1 MALRTRVNN
10 APASLQVTTAWSPAL
25 SSTGAFLTTDQLYW
39 NGVTGTN
46 ATTTMGGNI
55 NVGGTGGGV
64 RLDAG
69 QTTNVTLNNATA
81 ATLTLGTLGIDLS
94 TTGAVLT
101 VGPTAEIA
109 LNANQ
114 TWNLKAGA
122 ACVLDCRI
130 SGGYSINYAS
140 GGTWFVG
147 NATGNTYTGGTT
159 VNGCVVRVGS
169 GTAFGTGTVTI
180 NNAQVSSNSTT
191 GYTLANALTLNGTM
205 TLQDATNTGALTING
220 TTTVAG
226 TTTLTSLGPRGS
238 NLVFSGVIGNNTGSA
253 YTFTLTGTSDVVLN
267 SASAGTFNGAVV
279 WTGTASRVLYLAGYN
294 TGTPHQLNGASSIT
308 VNQEWQILGNGANTF
323 SSSIGGTNIIYVRNT
338 SASGITFNGS
348 MASYTGSLRFYA
360 DSNEGA
366 NPVQKITLTRTDQF
380 NFENFIFLSGDGL
393 TTLSQTLSYAGNSAV
408 TNGAPLIVFG
418 TTAAPTAVFS
428 NDTSVAGTL
437 VTHTNVVQTGSAIT
451 ATFRVAANNGPVTFT
466 QVISNPNGGI
476 LNFSK
481 TGSHAVTLS
490 GANTFTG
497 TVSISAGTLN
507 ANSATALGAASSTA
521 AITFTST
528 ATISLGAALN
538 YSSPGRSTSI
548 GGFGVGS
555 SGALIHAFAGTANV
569 GTISC
574 GSTAYIRATQ
584 TGTLSSGIVT
594 SGVSDVIVGVDS
606 NRTLTLSGGISG
618 TGRLVVGRSVSD
630 AGTVYLS
637 TSNSYA
643 GVTSL
648 EYGTLL
654 LGNNNALGTSGGLTF
669 SGNPT
674 IDAAVPLAIPLN
686 YMTLGANITFGGTAD
701 LILYGDFDLN
711 AASRT
716 ITTNGTVG
724 LFTLFGTISGA
735 SRKLVKAGGN
745 RLKLSP
751 TNGNT
756 YTGGTDITAGTLQ
769 AAHVTALGTTGT
781 TTLTA
786 SGATLQTLTT
796 GGQNGRLTVAA
807 LTNSAGGTIKIGG

>member
-10 APASLQVTTAWSPAL
+10 TPASLQVTTAWSPAL

-81 ATLTLGTLGIDLS
+81 ATLTLGTLGINLS

-180 NNAQVSSNSTT
+180 NNAQVSSSSTT
-191 GYTLANALTLNGTM
+191 GYSLANALTLNGTM
-205 TLQDATNTGALTING
+205 TLGDATNTGFLSFGGALSLTGNA
-220 TTTVAG
+220 TLTVPSQITFAGAG
-226 TTTLTSLGPRGS
+226 TSAAAY
-238 NLVFSGVIGNNTGSA
+238 NLSATVSAGLYFTG
-253 YTFTLTGTSDVVLN
+253 G
-267 SASAGTFNGAVV
+267 AGTFAL
-279 WTGTASRVLYLAGYN
+279 GTATFTGSTVFLANFNSGTPNQLAGFSTLTFNSDAQINGN
-294 TGTPHQLNGASSIT
+294 TAYAF
-308 VNQEWQILGNGANTF
+308 ANA
-323 SSSIGGTNIIYVRNT
+323 IGGTGTVYVRNT

-348 MASYTGSLRFYA
+348 MASYTGSLRAYA
-360 DSNEGA
+360 DSVEGA
-366 NPVQKITLTRTDQF
+366 NPVQKITLTRADQF
-380 NFENFIFLSGDGL
+380 SFGSFYFQSGGGL
-393 TTLSQTLSYAGNSAV
+393 TSLTQTLSYAGNSAV
-408 TNGAPLIVFG
+408 TNGSPLFIVG
-418 TTAAPTAVFS
+418 TSAAPIAVFS

-437 VTHTNVVQTGSAIT
+437 VTHTNVVQTANAIT

-466 QVISNPNGGI
+466 QVISNPNGGL

-528 ATISLGAALN
+528 ATISIGAALN

-548 GGFGVGS
+548 GGYGVGF

-669 SGNPT
+669 DGNAT
-674 IDAAVPLAIPLN
+674 IDAAVPLAVPLN